1 MLHCLFCWSRLVLIV
16 SAVLVGLSTAGCSM
30 PRFAIRSTPGP
41 LTVRPL
47 SGNSES
53 FKAQLPNAQFA
64 FIDDDTVKVLM
75 LEGPPDKPERVA
87 VLSVY
92 WRPRGGL
99 TPVDPNATNAL
110 MKYVDLR
117 GEEPVILSGA
127 GFVYPLNKLD
137 SKKISLDIWQMD
149 LMPESTTPEEAVTI
163 NHAGKIDPNLVIYRA
178 SGRISAQRED
188 RRTLRQIEIVK
199 QALIDAGL

>member
-1 MLHCLFCWSRLVLIV
+1 
-16 SAVLVGLSTAGCSM
+16 VLVALSALGGCSM

-41 LTVRPL
+41 FTVRPL
-47 SGNSES
+47 SENAES
-53 FKAQLPNAQFA
+53 FKVDLPNAQFS

-75 LEGPPDKPERVA
+75 LDGPPDKPKRVV

-117 GEEPVILSGA
+117 GEEPIILSGA

-137 SKKISLDIWQMD
+137 KKKISLDIWQMD
-149 LMPESTTPEEAVTI
+149 LMPENIIPEQAATI

-188 RRTLRQIEIVK
+188 RRTLRQIEVVK